1 MKENYAQALK
11 QVLKYEG
18 GYVDHP
24 KDPGGPTNK
33 GVTQAVYDNWR
44 KSQNLSI
51 QSVRAIADSEVA
63 AIYKNLYWD
72 RVSGDLL
79 PSGVDFAVF
88 DFAVNSGVSRAAKM
102 LQSVVGVTQDGQI
115 GPATILATKTYV
127 AMSITNRRLAFM
139 QSLSIW
145 STFGKGWSARIADVK
160 AQIIALVKQT
170 YCCSYGV
177 VCCKTS
183 IYAWHFLQED
193 TRMNSLVTNWKTTI
207 PGVITL
213 IGVLFNI
220 WQTKTVDWSTLQ
232 AALVAVGL
240 IGAKDYN
247 VTGK

>member
-1 MKENYAQALK
+1 MKENYPQALK

-88 DFAVNSGVSRAAKM
+88 DYAVNSGVSRAAKT

-115 GPATILATKTYV
+115 GPATIQATKTYV
-127 AMSITNRRLAFM
+127 AMSVTNKRLAFM

-160 AQIIALVKQT
+160 AQIIALV
-170 YCCSYGV
+170 G
-177 VCCKTS
+177 
-183 IYAWHFLQED
+183 
-193 TRMNSLVTNWKTTI
+193 
-207 PGVITL
+207 
-213 IGVLFNI
+213 
-220 WQTKTVDWSTLQ
+220 
-232 AALVAVGL
+232 
-240 IGAKDYN
+240 
-247 VTGK
+247 

>member
-44 KSQNLSI
+44 KSQNLPT

-72 RVSGDLL
+72 RISGDLL
-79 PSGVDFAVF
+79 PAGVDFAVF
-88 DFAVNSGVSRAAKM
+88 DFAVNSGVSRAAKT

-115 GPATILATKTYV
+115 GPATIQATKTYV
-127 AMSITNRRLAFM
+127 AMTVTNKRLAFM

-145 STFGKGWSARIADVK
+145 STFGKGWAARIADVK
-160 AQIIALVKQT
+160 AQIVAL
-170 YCCSYGV
+170 CG
-177 VCCKTS
+177 
-183 IYAWHFLQED
+183 
-193 TRMNSLVTNWKTTI
+193 
-207 PGVITL
+207 
-213 IGVLFNI
+213 
-220 WQTKTVDWSTLQ
+220 
-232 AALVAVGL
+232 
-240 IGAKDYN
+240 
-247 VTGK
+247 

>member
-33 GVTQAVYDNWR
+33 GVTQAVYDSWR
-44 KSQNLSI
+44 KSQNLPT

-72 RVSGDLL
+72 RISGDNL

-88 DFAVNSGVSRAAKM
+88 DYAVNSGVSRAAKT
-102 LQSVVGVTQDGQI
+102 LQAVVGVTQDGVI
-115 GPATILATKTYV
+115 GPATIEATKTYV

-145 STFGKGWSARIADVK
+145 STFGKGWSARITDVK
-160 AQIIALVKQT
+160 AQIKAL
-170 YCCSYGV
+170 CG
-177 VCCKTS
+177 
-183 IYAWHFLQED
+183 
-193 TRMNSLVTNWKTTI
+193 
-207 PGVITL
+207 
-213 IGVLFNI
+213 
-220 WQTKTVDWSTLQ
+220 
-232 AALVAVGL
+232 
-240 IGAKDYN
+240 
-247 VTGK
+247 

>member
-33 GVTQAVYDNWR
+33 GVTQAVYDDWR
-44 KSQNLSI
+44 KSQNLSV
-51 QSVRAIADSEVA
+51 QSVRNIADSEVA

-88 DFAVNSGVSRAAKM
+88 DYAVNSGVSRAAKT
-102 LQSVVGVTQDGQI
+102 LQGVVGVTQDGQI
-115 GPATILATKTYV
+115 GPQTIQAAKTYV

-145 STFGKGWSARIADVK
+145 QGLVSANR
-160 AQIIALVKQT
+160 
-170 YCCSYGV
+170 
-177 VCCKTS
+177 
-183 IYAWHFLQED
+183 
-193 TRMNSLVTNWKTTI
+193 
-207 PGVITL
+207 
-213 IGVLFNI
+213 
-220 WQTKTVDWSTLQ
+220 
-232 AALVAVGL
+232 
-240 IGAKDYN
+240 
-247 VTGK
+247 

>member
-33 GVTQAVYDNWR
+33 GVTQAVYDSWR
-44 KSQNLSI
+44 KSQNLPT

-72 RVSGDLL
+72 RISGDNL

-88 DFAVNSGVSRAAKM
+88 DFAVNSGVSRAAKT
-102 LQSVVGVTQDGQI
+102 LQAVVGVTQDGVI
-115 GPATILATKTYV
+115 GPATIEATKTYV

-160 AQIIALVKQT
+160 NQIK
-170 YCCSYGV
+170 
-177 VCCKTS
+177 
-183 IYAWHFLQED
+183 
-193 TRMNSLVTNWKTTI
+193 SLV
-207 PGVITL
+207 G
-213 IGVLFNI
+213 
-220 WQTKTVDWSTLQ
+220 
-232 AALVAVGL
+232 
-240 IGAKDYN
+240 
-247 VTGK
+247 

>member
-1 MKENYAQALK
+1 MKENYPQALK

-72 RVSGDLL
+72 RISGDLL

-88 DFAVNSGVSRAAKM
+88 DFAVNSGVSRAAKT
-102 LQSVVGVTQDGQI
+102 LQAVVGVTQDGVI
-115 GPATILATKTYV
+115 GPATIQATKTYV
-127 AMSITNRRLAFM
+127 AMTVTNKRLAFM

-160 AQIIALVKQT
+160 AQIL
-170 YCCSYGV
+170 
-177 VCCKTS
+177 
-183 IYAWHFLQED
+183 
-193 TRMNSLVTNWKTTI
+193 SLV
-207 PGVITL
+207 G
-213 IGVLFNI
+213 
-220 WQTKTVDWSTLQ
+220 
-232 AALVAVGL
+232 
-240 IGAKDYN
+240 
-247 VTGK
+247 

>member
-1 MKENYAQALK
+1 MKENYPQALK

-44 KSQNLSI
+44 KSQNLST
-51 QSVRAIADSEVA
+51 QSVRAIVDSEVA

-72 RVSGDLL
+72 RVSGDFL

-88 DFAVNSGVSRAAKM
+88 DFAVNSGVSRAAKT
-102 LQSVVGVTQDGQI
+102 LQAVVGVTQDGVI
-115 GPATILATKTYV
+115 GPATIQATKTYV

-160 AQIIALVKQT
+160 AQIIALVK
-170 YCCSYGV
+170 
-177 VCCKTS
+177 
-183 IYAWHFLQED
+183 
-193 TRMNSLVTNWKTTI
+193 
-207 PGVITL
+207 
-213 IGVLFNI
+213 
-220 WQTKTVDWSTLQ
+220 
-232 AALVAVGL
+232 
-240 IGAKDYN
+240 
-247 VTGK
+247 